1 MEGISIKNVTKTYSQ
16 RILFSKKTFN
26 AVENVSLDITTDP
39 PEIFSLVGESGSG
52 KSTLANS

>member
-16 RILFSKKTFN
+16 RILFLKTFN

-39 PEIFSLVGESGSG
+39 PEIFSLVGKVEVG
-52 KSTLANS
+52 KVL